1 MNDTI
6 IQRVSVYLLPILVSI
21 TLHEL
26 SHGYVAYMLG
36 DKTAKLMGRLTL
48 NPIAHIDIFGTII
61 MPILLLVLSDG
72 QFAFGYAKPVP
83 INPLNFKNPRK
94 DMAISAAAGP
104 VTNIILAAISM
115 LILRFIFPF
124 AGDISSHM
132 IAGKVLKPIILMLKA
147 SVMMNIFLAA
157 FNLIPI
163 PPLDGGRVLT
173 GILPYRQAI
182 AFSKIEPYGM
192 VILLILIATGMT
204 DYFVMPLA
212 RLILDILSVIRF

>member
-61 MPILLLVLSDG
+61 MPILLLVLSHG

-132 IAGKVLKPIILMLKA
+132 IAGKVLKPIILMLNA

>member
-61 MPILLLVLSDG
+61 MPILLLVLSHG